1 MWRLAR
7 ACGLAR
13 VVAAAIALVVSAG
26 FSATAGQDLVRR
38 DPHEVE
44 AAYIRNFARY
54 VTWPVGAL
62 PAPGAPWCVGVLGR
76 DSFVGVLERTLRGRA
91 EQGRPFEVHRAAS
104 LWELPVCQIV
114 FVGHDDPGRRRLAL
128 RALHGKPVLT
138 VGDAPEFLRG
148 GGMIQFV
155 VGDTVQMSINL
166 DQARAGSLQIQ
177 TKMLEVSREVLEGGI
192 VKVMR

>member
-1 MWRLAR
+1 
-7 ACGLAR
+7 
-13 VVAAAIALVVSAG
+13 VAAVITLVVSAG
-26 FSATAGQDLVRR
+26 FGATARPDPVTR
-38 DPHEVE
+38 DPREVE

-54 VTWPVGAL
+54 VTWPAGGL

-76 DSFVGVLERTLRGRA
+76 DSFVEVLERTLRGRT
-91 EQGRPFEVHRAAS
+91 EQGHPFEIHGAAS

-114 FVGHDDPGRRRLAL
+114 FVGYDDPGRRQRAL

-138 VGDAPEFLRG
+138 VGDAPEFLREG
-148 GGMIQFV
+148 GVIQLV
-155 VGDTVQMSINL
+155 VRDTVQMSVSL

-177 TKMLEVSREVLEGGI
+177 TKILEVSREVLENGI

>member
-1 MWRLAR
+1 M
-7 ACGLAR
+7 
-13 VVAAAIALVVSAG
+13 AAAITLVVSAG
-26 FSATAGQDLVRR
+26 FSATAAQDLVRR